1 MRTLRRH
8 RRYSD
13 RQGRRECR
21 ASQEQRAAD
30 RLVAPALV
38 AALAGVA
45 LGARAAA
52 AAESYALDPEHTT
65 IAFLV
70 SHIGYAKVLGRFM
83 TAQGSFRFDE
93 ATGEL
98 ADIDVSVAATSVST
112 DHEARDEHLRGH
124 DFLNAERYAAI
135 TFVATHSKQT
145 GDGTFEVAGEL
156 TLLGATRPF
165 TLQATLNKS
174 GEYPLGDRAHV
185 LGVSA
190 RGTLQRS
197 TFGMSYAVDNG
208 WVGDDV
214 EVIIEFEARRQ

>member
-1 MRTLRRH
+1 MRSPPRH
-8 RRYSD
+8 RRYP
-13 RQGRRECR
+13 
-21 ASQEQRAAD
+21 D
-30 RLVAPALV
+30 RLVAVALV
-38 AALAGVA
+38 TALASVA
-45 LGARAAA
+45 PGGRAEA

-70 SHIGYAKVLGRFM
+70 AHIGYAKVLGRFM

-98 ADIDVSVAATSVST
+98 GDIDVTVAAASVST
-112 DHEARDEHLRGH
+112 DHEARDEHLRGN
-124 DFLNAERYAAI
+124 DFLNAERHAAI
-135 TFVATHSKQT
+135 TFVATDSKQT

-156 TLLGATRPF
+156 TLLGTTRPF
-165 TLQATLNKS
+165 ILQATLNKS